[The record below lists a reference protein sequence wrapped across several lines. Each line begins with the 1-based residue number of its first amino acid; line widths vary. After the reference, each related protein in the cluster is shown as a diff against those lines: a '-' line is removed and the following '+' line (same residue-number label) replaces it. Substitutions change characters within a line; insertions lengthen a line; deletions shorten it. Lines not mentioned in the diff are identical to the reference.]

1 MYCQNRMVHTV
12 QEGDSLYR
20 LARQYHTTVT
30 ELILGNP
37 GVNPYNLQVGMKLY
51 VCPGES
57 YVPPQGDS
65 GNAGNSGSTGNAGMG
80 GNTGI
85 GVVIPGGQRPGGNQ
99 TAGEMQNSVNQLFEA
114 MRLAWLELI
123 YWTRMYMMS
132 VDSGADAK
140 EQYAVEGRLLETA
153 DAITDVFAERL
164 PVAVTRQLRN
174 LLVEHVE
181 MTGQIIRTLKSGDME
196 NYDRQIREWY
206 ANANQIATL
215 LADQNPYFAGNETRN
230 LLLNYLDMTREII
243 EHQMNGEYDQSI
255 DTFRDLSDLVLELAD
270 YLARGLLA
278 R

>member
-57 YVPPQGDS
+57 YVPPQGGS
-65 GNAGNSGSTGNAGMG
+65 ANTGNTGNSGSTGNTGNAGNG
-80 GNTGI
+80 GNTSNAGVGGNIGI

-99 TAGEMQNSVNQLFEA
+99 TAGERQNSVNQLFET

-181 MTGQIIRTLKSGDME
+181 KTGQIIRTIK
-196 NYDRQIREWY
+196 
-206 ANANQIATL
+206 
-215 LADQNPYFAGNETRN
+215 
-230 LLLNYLDMTREII
+230 
-243 EHQMNGEYDQSI
+243 
-255 DTFRDLSDLVLELAD
+255 
-270 YLARGLLA
+270 
-278 R
+278 

>member
-30 ELILGNP
+30 ELILEIRGKP
-37 GVNPYNLQVGMKLY
+37 LQPAGRNEAL
-51 VCPGES
+51 CLPGES
-57 YVPPQGDS
+57 YVPPQGGS
-65 GNAGNSGSTGNAGMG
+65 ANTGNTETAEAPGNTGNAGNG
-80 GNTGI
+80 GNTSNAGVGGNIGI

-99 TAGEMQNSVNQLFEA
+99 TAGERQNSVNQLFET

-181 MTGQIIRTLKSGDME
+181 MTGQIIRTLKSGDKE
-196 NYDRQIREWY
+196 NYEQQIREWY

-215 LADQNPYFAGNETRN
+215 R
-230 LLLNYLDMTREII
+230 
-243 EHQMNGEYDQSI
+243 
-255 DTFRDLSDLVLELAD
+255 
-270 YLARGLLA
+270 
-278 R
+278 

>member
-57 YVPPQGDS
+57 YVPPQGGS
-65 GNAGNSGSTGNAGMG
+65 ANTGNTGNSGSTGNTGNAGNG
-80 GNTGI
+80 GNTSNAGVGGNIGI

-99 TAGEMQNSVNQLFEA
+99 TAGERQNSVNQLFET

-140 EQYAVEGRLLETA
+140 SSMQWKDACWKLQMQSRMFCRAAAGSCHKTA
-153 DAITDVFAERL
+153 A
-164 PVAVTRQLRN
+164 
-174 LLVEHVE
+174 
-181 MTGQIIRTLKSGDME
+181 
-196 NYDRQIREWY
+196 
-206 ANANQIATL
+206 
-215 LADQNPYFAGNETRN
+215 
-230 LLLNYLDMTREII
+230 
-243 EHQMNGEYDQSI
+243 QS
-255 DTFRDLSDLVLELAD
+255 
-270 YLARGLLA
+270 ARGTCGDDGA
-278 R
+278 DHPHVKIRG